1 MLSTL
6 DANRVAARGHSAGL
20 TRALKRLGMRRCS
33 ERLVRYQYEPGAG
46 RLDWYALFWRW
57 LEALW
62 LVNREG
68 FDFLFEDLC
77 ARVAA
82 LRDAETPGVGRDY
95 YEQLS
100 ICAREQSE
108 ALQAA
113 IRRHDDGAIRREL
126 AESIAAER
134 KLLAMLDRPAP
145 ASARKAA

>member
-33 ERLVRYQYEPGAG
+33 ERLVRYQYEGGAG
-46 RLDWYALFWRW
+46 RPSYYCLFWRW
-57 LEALW
+57 LEAVW
-62 LVNREG
+62 LVNRPG
-68 FDFLFEDLC
+68 FDFLVEDLC

-82 LRDAETPGVGRDY
+82 LREGEAPDGARDW
-95 YEQLS
+95 YEALS
-100 ICAREQSE
+100 DCAREQSE

-113 IRRHDDGAIRREL
+113 IRRHDVTAIRREL

-134 KLLAMLDRPAP
+134 KLLEMLDRPARS
-145 ASARKAA
+145 SARQAA